1 MAAVETRNLKAVI
14 AAQAVSPTAEKTI
27 GKIGFGEGG
36 QLPTPDDTA
45 LTNPYI
51 KNITEAKVN
60 SDNSLTFAY
69 TLEYN
74 EANGRTIREIGL
86 YCNDGK
92 TLIAR
97 EVRDTIVKDMD
108 TAISGSI
115 TILL

>member
-14 AAQAVSPTAEKTI
+14 AAQGVSPTAGKTI

-36 QLPTPDDTA
+36 ELPTPDDEA

-51 KNITEAKVN
+51 KSVTEAKVN
-60 SDNSLTFAY
+60 QDGSLTFTYALDY
-69 TLEYN
+69 G
-74 EANGRTIREIGL
+74 EANGKVIREIGL

-92 TLIAR
+92 TLVAR

>member
-14 AAQAVSPTAEKTI
+14 AAQAVSPTAERTI

-60 SDNSLTFAY
+60 SDNSLTFTY

-86 YCNDGK
+86 YCNDGI